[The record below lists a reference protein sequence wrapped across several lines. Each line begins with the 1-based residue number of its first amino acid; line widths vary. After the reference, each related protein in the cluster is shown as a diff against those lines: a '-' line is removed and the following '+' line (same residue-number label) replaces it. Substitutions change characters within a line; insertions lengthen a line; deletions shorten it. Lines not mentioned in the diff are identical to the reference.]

1 VSVDRIR
8 DPTSSAGPWTRD
20 VSVDRIRDPTS
31 SAGPWTRD
39 VSVDRIRDQLTLGA
53 IAPPEVAAG

>member
-1 VSVDRIR
+1 VSVD
-8 DPTSSAGPWTRD
+8 P
-20 VSVDRIRDPTS
+20 IRDPTS